1 MKNLLRNEKGSMTVL
16 VTVVI
21 LSFVIILLSVFA
33 IANSIRKNQLRT
45 ELKIKEVYEQD
56 VILRDTI
63 KADGSY
69 NEEKGVNTPNLGEG
83 MIPIKWDENLNSGN
97 GNWVITTA
105 EDSEWYDYNEK
116 QWANVML
123 SDGTYATKDLI
134 ESGEASGKQ
143 EAISGTEVSQS
154 DLGSMFVWI
163 PRFAYSITNGYHKS
177 GADLNKAVPS
187 QGAGTIE
194 VEFMRGLANET
205 STGRREFDNATG
217 EGNWNIHPAFEYGE
231 TIAGIW
237 VAKFEASHSDAQAG
251 IMGSSQTIKIVPSVS
266 SWKNLSVGTAYSNCI
281 NYNKALNSHLIKN
294 SEWGAIAYLSKS
306 KYGKETEEIYINNS
320 SRGITGASGSSSV
333 ANTNVSVNEDYTSFQ
348 GVKASTTGN
357 VYGIYDMNGGAWE
370 YVAAYLGDNSLTLNA
385 AGDML
390 TSSDVRT
397 KEIYVSVGSAREE
410 EYEAN
415 NEKYGDAIY
424 EISKVANAKNGSWY
438 SDYSTFVNR
447 GASIF
452 LRGGMYSDGQNAGI
466 FAFNSYVIGLLQTN
480 NSFRPVLIK
489 M

>member
-1 MKNLLRNEKGSMTVL
+1 M
-16 VTVVI
+16 
-21 LSFVIILLSVFA
+21 
-33 IANSIRKNQLRT
+33 
-45 ELKIKEVYEQD
+45 
-56 VILRDTI
+56 
-63 KADGSY
+63 
-69 NEEKGVNTPNLGEG
+69 
-83 MIPIKWDENLNSGN
+83 
-97 GNWVITTA
+97 
-105 EDSEWYDYNEK
+105 
-116 QWANVML
+116 
-123 SDGTYATKDLI
+123 
-134 ESGEASGKQ
+134 
-143 EAISGTEVSQS
+143 
-154 DLGSMFVWI
+154 
-163 PRFAYSITNGYHKS
+163 
-177 GADLNKAVPS
+177 
-187 QGAGTIE
+187 
-194 VEFMRGLANET
+194 
-205 STGRREFDNATG
+205 
-217 EGNWNIHPAFEYGE
+217 
-231 TIAGIW
+231 
-237 VAKFEASHSDAQAG
+237 
-251 IMGSSQTIKIVPSVS
+251 
-266 SWKNLSVGTAYSNCI
+266 GTAYSNCI

>member
-56 VILRDTI
+56 VILSDTI

-217 EGNWNIHPAFEYGE
+217 EGNWNIHPAFEYEE
-231 TIAGIW
+231 TVAGIW
-237 VAKFEASHSDAQAG
+237 VAKFEASSVEG
-251 IMGSSQTIKIVPSVS
+251 NSSNGTGDNITTKTVQILPGKS
-266 SWKNLSVGTAYSNCI
+266 SWRNIDIGNAFAVCLS
-281 NYNKALNSHLIKN
+281 YNDDLNSHMMKN
-294 SEWGAIAYLSKS
+294 MEWGAVAYLSQS
-306 KYGKETEEIYINNS
+306 KYGKNS
-320 SRGITGASGSSSV
+320 EVTQNISTSFITGGS
-333 ANTNVSVNEDYTSFQ
+333 ANYENNVSQ
-348 GVKASTTGN
+348 STTGN
-357 VYGIYDMNGGAWE
+357 IYGIYDMNGGSFE
-370 YVAAYLGDNSLTLNA
+370 YVSAYFVNGRNLESYGSSLVTSNNIYNKEAYQGTGYTNSENYNA
-385 AGDML
+385 ISSIYGNAVYE
-390 TSSDVRT
+390 TSST
-397 KEIYVSVGSAREE
+397 SNE
-410 EYEAN
+410 N
-415 NEKYGDAIY
+415 NSWYGDTSHCPYPDNPFFI
-424 EISKVANAKNGSWY
+424 
-438 SDYSTFVNR
+438 
-447 GASIF
+447 
-452 LRGGMYSDGQNAGI
+452 RGGNYGDSTNAGI
-466 FAFNSYVIGLLQTN
+466 FSFNVHTGETRN
-480 NSFRPVLIK
+480 NISFRPVLIVK
-489 M
+489 

>member
-56 VILRDTI
+56 VILSDTI

-154 DLGSMFVWI
+154 DLGSMFV
-163 PRFAYSITNGYHKS
+163 
-177 GADLNKAVPS
+177 
-187 QGAGTIE
+187 
-194 VEFMRGLANET
+194 
-205 STGRREFDNATG
+205 
-217 EGNWNIHPAFEYGE
+217 
-231 TIAGIW
+231 
-237 VAKFEASHSDAQAG
+237 
-251 IMGSSQTIKIVPSVS
+251 
-266 SWKNLSVGTAYSNCI
+266 
-281 NYNKALNSHLIKN
+281 
-294 SEWGAIAYLSKS
+294 
-306 KYGKETEEIYINNS
+306 
-320 SRGITGASGSSSV
+320 
-333 ANTNVSVNEDYTSFQ
+333 
-348 GVKASTTGN
+348 
-357 VYGIYDMNGGAWE
+357 
-370 YVAAYLGDNSLTLNA
+370 
-385 AGDML
+385 
-390 TSSDVRT
+390 
-397 KEIYVSVGSAREE
+397 
-410 EYEAN
+410 
-415 NEKYGDAIY
+415 
-424 EISKVANAKNGSWY
+424 
-438 SDYSTFVNR
+438 
-447 GASIF
+447 
-452 LRGGMYSDGQNAGI
+452 
-466 FAFNSYVIGLLQTN
+466 
-480 NSFRPVLIK
+480 
-489 M
+489 